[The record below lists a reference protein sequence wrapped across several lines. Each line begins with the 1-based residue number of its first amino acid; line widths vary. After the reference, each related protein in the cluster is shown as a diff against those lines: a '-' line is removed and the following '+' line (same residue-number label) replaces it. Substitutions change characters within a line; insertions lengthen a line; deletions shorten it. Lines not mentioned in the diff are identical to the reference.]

1 MHFDEG
7 NAQSLLDIF
16 REFLKSVVK
25 NKKWDT
31 LIEDCLGLFLL
42 HSLVYVFNK
51 YTSYNLM
58 GYYVSITNYLFS
70 LAKGIPFIRAQIQK
84 EHKKVESELE
94 RDLKPKSRALGE
106 QNKELPK
113 KGWSRDEVLTMM
125 KSCTKS
131 EDEIWTKGH
140 LSGAIYH
147 GGVDHQKFLNECF
160 GLYSLSN
167 PLHADIWPSIM
178 KFDAEIIAMTASLV
192 SGGVESVCGC
202 TSSGGTDSI
211 ILAVKAHRDYW
222 RDNFQIHEPEII
234 ASVSAH
240 PALDKACDILN
251 IRLVKVAMKPSTMEI
266 DLDAVRAAIGPNT
279 IMMYGSAPSYPY
291 GTIDPISGLSRLAKK
306 YNIGLHVDCCLGGF
320 VLPFAKKRGY
330 DIPDFDFALPGVTTM
345 SLDTHKYGYTLKG
358 SSVLLF
364 RNKELR
370 QSMYFCYADWTG
382 GLYTTPT
389 IAGSRSGGLI
399 AQCWASMMTMG
410 EEGYGHN
417 VKEIMDA
424 AQRIAA
430 GVRNIDSLCVVGKP
444 HAMIVA
450 FGSLDPALNIYAV
463 GDKMHAKGWSLNALH
478 KPACIHICCTVKHID
493 KDEEFLQDLAEA
505 VAAVRANPQEK
516 SSNAALYGVTSALP
530 PGPVADILKVY
541 NDVVLKL

>member
-51 YTSYNLM
+51 YTSYNLK

-192 SGGVESVCGC
+192 SGGVESICGC
-202 TSSGGTDSI
+202 TSS
-211 ILAVKAHRDYW
+211 VKL
-222 RDNFQIHEPEII
+222 FQ
-234 ASVSAH
+234 
-240 PALDKACDILN
+240 
-251 IRLVKVAMKPSTMEI
+251 
-266 DLDAVRAAIGPNT
+266 
-279 IMMYGSAPSYPY
+279 
-291 GTIDPISGLSRLAKK
+291 
-306 YNIGLHVDCCLGGF
+306 
-320 VLPFAKKRGY
+320 
-330 DIPDFDFALPGVTTM
+330 
-345 SLDTHKYGYTLKG
+345 
-358 SSVLLF
+358 LF
-364 RNKELR
+364 L
-370 QSMYFCYADWTG
+370 
-382 GLYTTPT
+382 
-389 IAGSRSGGLI
+389 
-399 AQCWASMMTMG
+399 
-410 EEGYGHN
+410 
-417 VKEIMDA
+417 
-424 AQRIAA
+424 
-430 GVRNIDSLCVVGKP
+430 
-444 HAMIVA
+444 
-450 FGSLDPALNIYAV
+450 
-463 GDKMHAKGWSLNALH
+463 
-478 KPACIHICCTVKHID
+478 
-493 KDEEFLQDLAEA
+493 
-505 VAAVRANPQEK
+505 
-516 SSNAALYGVTSALP
+516 
-530 PGPVADILKVY
+530 
-541 NDVVLKL
+541 